1 MKNRVVAFLLA
12 LVMVLSLVPAM
23 ALGSAA
29 DDAVAYE
36 GTTFTDPYGE
46 DITATVTDG
55 DTGSYTAAYGDITWY
70 DAFEDGYEWALRAGK
85 LLISGKGAVEGDSYP
100 WTPFA
105 NEITEIFVFPNTV
118 TTIGKDAFKGLTKV
132 EKIYI
137 GEGVTTLGEGA
148 LACGADG
155 ITVTAPATLTSVG
168 AKVLDGCTNVKVVLN
183 NATKDAVLG
192 VVNADNAVLAGAAFT
207 ENTVKSLT
215 VTPYVNGD
223 IQGFENRNNVTEL
236 LTIIKDAEGNNVD
249 LEKYSVRLLFTD
261 GERIRENGGWFSAAM
276 KLADMQ
282 PSSKDEGLG
291 LWRFNVCEAEGENQF
306 IPQYDSSYVIT
317 VMLYDENGVLA
328 YAGKSDVNK
337 FKVNEEPIFE
347 ERTATPSLA
356 CQHNY
361 IEQDL
366 GESLPI
372 GSFKITMCI
381 ASRYYKYLVFASND
395 NTLPL
400 SKWTLIGEKSDDVT
414 SSGAYEV
421 KVQPDDDGNYA
432 SYRYLR
438 IICTYNSANWG
449 AHFAEVETFPAP
461 KVLKEL
467 SMKVTMGDGTDIT
480 EEMTDND
487 YETYVGDLHW
497 YDQFGGYRWTLEAG
511 KLIIGGTGDVEE
523 ETYPWTRFA
532 DEITE
537 IFVFPNSVDSIGKD
551 AFKGLDKVEKIF
563 IGEGVSTLGEGALAC
578 GANGVTVT
586 VFGGIESVGA
596 KVLDGC
602 TNVKLVLNGVT
613 ASELMGV
620 VAEDNA
626 ALAAATVA
634 ERTVADLSV
643 TPYVYG
649 DIQGFENRN
658 NVTELLTIL
667 KDEAGN
673 KLDLSAYTVR
683 LLFTDGERNRE
694 NGAYVSSAMKLS
706 DMQPSS
712 QYEPLGL
719 WRFNVCEAEG
729 ENQFIP
735 QYDSSY
741 VVTVMLYD
749 EEGNL
754 AYMGTS
760 DVNKFRVNAEP
771 IYDEVTATPGYAAKE
786 NEDYVQ
792 VDFGEKVIVSA
803 FDVGFYQG
811 SRYYQFD
818 VYATNDPTLPL
829 SKWDYIG
836 EQHTEDPSNGS
847 YRFAC
852 GNDIGEY
859 RYFRIYGTYNSSNWA
874 LHFAEVH
881 AYTDPTIQ
889 TLIFVVDGVA
899 TEKKF
904 AEGDIPVV
912 ADPYKNPVYGENSE
926 TFYVF
931 LGWSDGT
938 TLYEAGTALPA
949 VTAGV
954 TYTALFEELTDDWSE
969 PVDPPVDPPVEP
981 PVTGE
986 QTMLFV
992 LLSVLCLAAVA
1003 FAGKKVYAKMN

>member
-12 LVMVLSLVPAM
+12 LVMVLALVPAM
-23 ALGSAA
+23 AFGSAA
-29 DDAVAYE
+29 DETVAYE

-46 DITATVTDG
+46 DITSTLTDG
-55 DTGSYTAAYGDITWY
+55 DSGSYTAAYGDITWY

-85 LLISGKGAVEGDSYP
+85 LIISGKGAVEGDSYP
-100 WTPFA
+100 WTRFA
-105 NEITEIFVFPNTV
+105 DEITEIFVFPNSV
-118 TTIGKDAFKGLTKV
+118 TSIGKDAFKGLNKV

-137 GEGVTTLGEGA
+137 GEGVTTLGDGA

-155 ITVTAPATLTSVG
+155 VTVTVSGGLTSVG
-168 AKVLDGCTNVKVVLN
+168 AKVLDGCKNVEVVLN
-183 NATKDAVLG
+183 NTTKNALLSAV
-192 VVNADNAVLAGAAFT
+192 NEDNAVLAGATFT

-215 VTPYVNGD
+215 VTPYVDGS
-223 IQGFENRNNVTEL
+223 IAGFENRNNVTEL
-236 LTIIKDAEGNNVD
+236 LTIIKDGEGNNVD

-261 GERIRENGGWFSAAM
+261 GERIRENGTWVSAAM
-276 KLADMQ
+276 KLSDMQ

-291 LWRFNVCEAEGENQF
+291 LWRFNVCEAKGENQF

-328 YAGKSDVNK
+328 YSGKSDVNK

-361 IEQDL
+361 VEQDL

-372 GSFKITMCI
+372 GSFKVTMCV
-381 ASRYYKYLVFASND
+381 ADRYYKYLIFATND

-400 SKWTLIGEKSDDVT
+400 SKWTLIGEKSNDVT

-421 KVQPDDDGNYA
+421 KVQPAEDGSYA
-432 SYRYLR
+432 SYRYVR
-438 IICTYNSANWG
+438 FICTYNSSNWG
-449 AHFAEVETFPAP
+449 AHFAEIETFPAP
-461 KVLKEL
+461 KALKEIPV
-467 SMKVTMGDGTDIT
+467 KVTLGDGTDIT

-487 YETYVGDLHW
+487 YGTNIGDLHW
-497 YDQFGGYRWTLEAG
+497 YDQFDGYRWTLEDG
-511 KLIIGGTGDVEE
+511 KLIIGGIGSVEE

-563 IGEGVSTLGEGALAC
+563 IGEGVSELGEGALAC
-578 GANGVTVT
+578 GADGVTVT
-586 VFGGIESVGA
+586 VFGGIKSVGA

-602 TNVKLVLNGVT
+602 KNVKVVLNGVT
-613 ASELMGV
+613 ANELMAAV
-620 VAEDNA
+620 NEDNA
-626 ALAAATVA
+626 VLAGATLEERSVA
-634 ERTVADLSV
+634 GLSV

-658 NVTELLTIL
+658 GVTELLTIL
-667 KDEAGN
+667 KDDAGE
-673 KLDLSAYTVR
+673 KMDLTGYTVR
-683 LLFTDGERNRE
+683 LLFTDGQRIRE
-694 NGAYVSSAMKLS
+694 NGTYVSSAMKLS

-712 QYEPLGL
+712 RYEDLGL

-735 QYDSSY
+735 QYDSAY

-749 EEGNL
+749 EAGNL
-754 AYMGTS
+754 AYMGS
-760 DVNKFRVNAEP
+760 SAVNKFKVNAEP
-771 IYDEVTATPGYAAKE
+771 IYDKVTATPGYAAKE
-786 NEDYVQ
+786 HEDYVQ
-792 VDFGEKVIVSA
+792 LDFGKKTIVSA
-803 FDVGFYQG
+803 LDVGFYQG
-811 SRYYQFD
+811 DRYYQFD

-881 AYTDPTIQ
+881 AYTDPTMQ
-889 TLIFVVDGVA
+889 TLTFVVDGVA
-899 TEKKF
+899 TERKF
-904 AEGDIPVV
+904 AEGDIPVI
-912 ADPYKNPVYGENSE
+912 ADPYKNPVYGETSE

-938 TLYEAGTALPA
+938 TLYEAGTTLPA
-949 VTAGV
+949 VTGSV
-954 TYTALFEELTDDWSE
+954 TYTAVFEELTDNWGE
-969 PVDPPVDPPVEP
+969 PVDPPVKPPVA
-981 PVTGE
+981 GE
-986 QTMLFV
+986 QTVVFV
-992 LLSVLCLAAVA
+992 LLSILCLAAVA
-1003 FAGKKVYAKMN
+1003 VAGKKVFGRG